1 MGGAAGVNFVR
12 PFVYSLRNRI
22 HCAAKADDASSN
34 AKKQTAVKIRARSR
48 QPNFAQTQWRIS

>member
-22 HCAAKADDASSN
+22 HFAAKADDASSN
-34 AKKQTAVKIRARSR
+34 AKKQTAVKIRVFVHANQISPK
-48 QPNFAQTQWRIS
+48 PNG